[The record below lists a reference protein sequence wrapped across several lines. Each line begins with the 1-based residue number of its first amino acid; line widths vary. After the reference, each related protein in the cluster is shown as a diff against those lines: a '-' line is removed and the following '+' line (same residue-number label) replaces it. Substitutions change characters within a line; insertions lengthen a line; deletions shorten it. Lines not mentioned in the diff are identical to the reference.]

1 MNFTTLEKISYAWP
15 IFAKEVVIVKYT
27 VLSVL
32 LLSAVMVLAA
42 PGAVASGRK
51 GGNCE
56 DCPMSSLSGAQRAEI
71 RQQLKALKGSGATG
85 EEIRDFKA
93 GILEEYGVEMPEGR
107 KGRGRNRQKR
117 GK

>member
-1 MNFTTLEKISYAWP
+1 M
-15 IFAKEVVIVKYT
+15 KYM

-42 PGAVASGRK
+42 PGASASPGRR

-56 DCPMSSLSGAQRAEI
+56 DCPMSSLTAAQRAEI
-71 RQQLKALKGSGATG
+71 RRQLEALKSSGATG

-93 GILEEYGVEMPEGR
+93 GVLEQYGVEMPEGR

>member
-1 MNFTTLEKISYAWP
+1 M
-15 IFAKEVVIVKYT
+15 KYM
-27 VLSVL
+27 VLTVL

-42 PGAVASGRK
+42 PGASAALGRR

-56 DCPMSSLSGAQRAEI
+56 DCPMSSLTTAQRADI
-71 RQQLKALKGSGATG
+71 RQQLRALKDSGATG
-85 EEIRDFKA
+85 EEIRGFKA

>member
-1 MNFTTLEKISYAWP
+1 M
-15 IFAKEVVIVKYT
+15 KYM

-42 PGAVASGRK
+42 PNASASPGRR

-56 DCPMSSLSGAQRAEI
+56 DCPMASLTAAERASI
-71 RQQLKALKGSGATG
+71 RQQLGALKDSGATG

-93 GILEEYGVEMPEGR
+93 GVLEEYGVKMPEGR
-107 KGRGRNRQKR
+107 KGRGRNKQNR